1 MPANRVEWVN
11 QPFVGPS
18 RVDTSGYGR
27 TLADLLYQRGNQT
40 AAIHLQRGDAAARTW
55 GQAGASIAGAVDSWR
70 QSVAQKRQQEI
81 ENARELRTAEAQGIQ
96 MDAAKLQLGR
106 AQRQE
111 QGEQVARDLLPLAQ
125 RQDGVVG
132 YDRAFI
138 QKELESAGHAD
149 MVPQVF
155 QQLDAQEEA
164 HLKVK
169 ALRRDAVAGDAFRL
183 LQSGGDERSFNSMIA
198 LWEANDAVPQA
209 EIEGLRN
216 MGKTP
221 EGRQRALLA
230 AVNSSPTFA
239 EQVRKMQA
247 AEAPQLKAFKP
258 GDVVVDERNP
268 GAGPLF
274 AVPPEDKAPA
284 NIEAAILEAQRRG
297 DTATVNQLLGMKK
310 DIAAAGRA
318 PAAPGAPEPL
328 VAITGPD
335 GKPVFVPRSQAI
347 GKAPANTREQGRQVT
362 SGDAGDIAELNTAL
376 DDLATLKTELTG
388 NGATGTSAQ
397 IGASLW
403 APITNLTGWGT
414 EAKQKQAQIDRVK
427 QVIGKALEGGVLRK
441 EDEIKYEKILPT
453 IKDSPEIVRSKLNGL
468 VTAIERKHGRKL
480 EALSSA
486 GYDVSRFS
494 GAGAAPDADGWQ
506 TIDGIRVRVKP

>member
-11 QPFVGPS
+11 QPYVGPS
-18 RVDTSGYGR
+18 RVDTSGNGR
-27 TLADLLYQRGNQT
+27 TLADLLYQRGNQA

-70 QSVAQKRQQEI
+70 QSVAQRRQQEI
-81 ENARELRTAEAQGIQ
+81 ENAREQRTAEAQAIN

-111 QGEQVARDLLPLAQ
+111 KGEQVTRDLLPLAQ

-138 QKELESAGHAD
+138 QRELESAGYAD
-149 MVPQVF
+149 MVPQVL
-155 QQLDAQEEA
+155 QQLDAQESA

-169 ALRRDAVAGDAFRL
+169 EARRDAVAGDAFRL
-183 LQSGGDERSFNSMIA
+183 MQSGGDERAFNSMLA
-198 LWEANDAVPQA
+198 LWDANDAIPKA
-209 EIEGLRN
+209 ELEGMRAL
-216 MGKTP
+216 GKTP
-221 EGRQRALLA
+221 EGRQKALFA

-247 AEAPQLKAFKP
+247 ANAPDPMEHDPAKALIDKRT
-258 GDVVVDERNP
+258 GE
-268 GAGPLF
+268 LL
-274 AVPPEDKAPA
+274 VPAAPVEKAPTSY
-284 NIEAAILEAQRRG
+284 EAAILAETDPAKRAQLIRER
-297 DTATVNQLLGMKK
+297 QQY
-310 DIAAAGRA
+310 AAAGRA
-318 PAAPGAPEPL
+318 PAAPAAAEPL

-335 GKPVFVPRSQAI
+335 GKPVLVPRSQAI

-376 DDLATLKTELTG
+376 DDLATLKGELTG

-453 IKDSPEIVRSKLNGL
+453 IKDSPAIVASKLNGL
-468 VTAIERKHGRKL
+468 VAAIEKRHGRKL
-480 EALSSA
+480 EALDAA
-486 GYDVSRFS
+486 GYDVSRFG
-494 GAGAAPDADGWQ
+494 GAGSKPDADGWQ